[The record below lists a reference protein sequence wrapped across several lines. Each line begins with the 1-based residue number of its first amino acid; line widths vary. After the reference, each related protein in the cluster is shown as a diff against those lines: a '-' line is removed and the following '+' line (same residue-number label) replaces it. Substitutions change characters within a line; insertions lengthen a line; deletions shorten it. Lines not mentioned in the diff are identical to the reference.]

1 MTSGLADAIR
11 GLVQDRGIPEEL
23 VRKTIEDFLIA
34 AYKKKFGTT
43 ENAVVRFNDDG
54 SEVALFSQKE
64 IVEDVEDPVTE
75 IALNEALDYND
86 ECEVGDE
93 LLIEVNPLTFD
104 RIAVQSAKQKAK
116 QTLREIQKDTLYSEY
131 KDKEGEMIIGYYQRE
146 RNGNIFVD
154 LGKVEGIMPKR
165 YQSPRE
171 VYRPND
177 RIKALIYEVNKS
189 NTGLQIVLSRTHAE
203 FVKRIFELEV
213 PEVYDKTVE
222 IYKIVREP
230 GYRTKLAVYSNRDD
244 IDPVGACVGM
254 KGVRIQA
261 IVRELEGEK
270 IDILKHENDPR
281 LFIKNALSP
290 AEVENVFILDE
301 AKRMALAVVK
311 DSQLSLAI
319 GKQGLNVRLA
329 NRLVDWNID
338 VKTEEQFAELDITEQ
353 SKQELNAL
361 FTDIETEEEITN
373 ISELPGISE
382 RLAQILYENGIE
394 LIESL
399 IQLDPE
405 DLARLEGITSQD
417 VETIQSIISENLD
430 IIEEPD
436 SDEEDEEAEEEG
448 EELSEEADEQEEE
461 SPEDTEAPEIAEEGE
476 EGEEEPATTEET
488 EEEASEEEPE
498 EIDSEEEEVYECP
511 ECGHPITID
520 MTSCPNCGVGLS
532 FEVEEEEEE

>member
-1 MTSGLADAIR
+1 MTSGLTDAIR
-11 GLVQDRGIPEEL
+11 GLVHDRGIPEEL
-23 VRKTIEDFLIA
+23 VRKTIEDFLLA
-34 AYKKKFGTT
+34 AYKKKYGTV
-43 ENAVVRFNDDG
+43 ENAVVRFSEDG
-54 SEVALFSQKE
+54 SEVSLFSQKKIVNE
-64 IVEDVEDPVTE
+64 VEDEVTE
-75 IALNEALDYND
+75 IDLDEALEYNE
-86 ECEVGDE
+86 ECEIGDE
-93 LLIEVNPLTFD
+93 LLIEVNPKNFD

-116 QTLREIQKDTLYSEY
+116 QTLREIQKDTLYSEF

-154 LGKVEGIMPKR
+154 LGKIEGIMPKR

-177 RIKALIYEVNKS
+177 RIKALIYEVAKS
-189 NTGLQIVLSRTHAE
+189 TSGLQIVLSRTHAE

-230 GYRTKLAVYSNRDD
+230 GYRTKLAVYSNRED

-270 IDILKHENDPR
+270 IDILKYETDSR
-281 LFIKNALSP
+281 FFIKNALSP
-290 AEVENVFILDE
+290 ADVENVYILDE
-301 AKRMALAVVK
+301 AKRQALAVVK
-311 DSQLSLAI
+311 ESQLSLAI

-338 VKTEEQFAELDITEQ
+338 VKTEEQFAEMDISEE
-353 SKQELNAL
+353 SKKQLHAL
-361 FTDIETEEEITN
+361 FGDIESEEEITN

-382 RLAQILYENGIE
+382 RLAEALYRNGIE
-394 LIESL
+394 LIETL

-405 DLARLEGITSQD
+405 ELARLEGITSQD

-430 IIEEPD
+430 IIEE
-436 SDEEDEEAEEEG
+436 SEEELGNEEVEQDEYETEEG
-448 EELSEEADEQEEE
+448 EEA
-461 SPEDTEAPEIAEEGE
+461 AAY
-476 EGEEEPATTEET
+476 
-488 EEEASEEEPE
+488 
-498 EIDSEEEEVYECP
+498 EEEEVYECP
-511 ECGHPITID
+511 ECGSPITVD
-520 MTSCPNCGVGLS
+520 MTTCPNCGVGLS
-532 FEVEEEEEE
+532 FEVDETAEGEEESEAVDPAENEAEDANEAEDEQGQDEVSREGTEE